1 MKLIYDYSIKMKI
14 GICGV
19 GFVGNAIM
27 QCLAKYE
34 DNFSIFAYHI
44 VAYDK
49 YKNLNTFTALL
60 DSDMCFICLPTLYDV
75 EKKTYDTIEL
85 DKTLALFSELSYK
98 GILLIKSTVLPTYCL
113 KMNNLYPNLQIIHN
127 PEFLSAR
134 TALEDF
140 SKQKHIILG
149 YTKQSE
155 ESINKVVDFYERLF
169 PLALLSI
176 CPSEESEL
184 TKLACNS
191 FYALKVQ
198 YFTELYLL
206 CDKLSISFEDVKTMM
221 LKNGWINPQHTSIP
235 GHDGQLSFG
244 GACLPKDISALNEF
258 MKELQVPCKVI
269 DAAITERNEMRDY

>member
-1 MKLIYDYSIKMKI
+1 MKI

-19 GFVGNAIM
+19 GFVGSAIM
-27 QCLAKYE
+27 QCLANYK
-34 DNFSIFAYHI
+34 DKFSIVAYHIVAYHI

-49 YKNLNTFTALL
+49 YKNLNTFEMLL
-60 DSDMCFICLPTLYDV
+60 ESDICFICLPTLYDA

-85 DKTLALFSELSYK
+85 DKTLSLFSELVYQ
-98 GILLIKSTVLPTYCL
+98 GILLIKSTVLPEYCS
-113 KMNNLYPNLQIIHN
+113 KMNNVYPNLRVIHN

-140 SKQKHIILG
+140 SNQNHIILG

-155 ESINKVVDFYERLF
+155 DSINKVVDFYKTIF
-169 PLALLSI
+169 PLALLSV

-198 YFTELYLL
+198 FFTELYLL
-206 CDKLSISFEDVKTMM
+206 CQTLNVSYEEVKTMM
-221 LKNGWINPQHTSIP
+221 LKNGWIYPQHMSIP

-258 MKELQVPCKVI
+258 MKDLQVPHKVI
-269 DAAITERNEMRDY
+269 EAAITERNEMRE

>member
-1 MKLIYDYSIKMKI
+1 MKI

-34 DNFSIFAYHI
+34 NNLSTIVYHI

-60 DSDMCFICLPTLYDV
+60 DSDICFICLPTLYTA

-85 DKTLALFSELSYK
+85 DKTLSLFSELRYK

-113 KMNNLYPNLQIIHN
+113 KMNNLYPNLLLIHN

-149 YTKQSE
+149 YTKQSQA
-155 ESINKVVDFYERLF
+155 SINKVIDFYKTLF
-169 PLALLSI
+169 PLAVISV

-191 FYALKVQ
+191 FYAMKVQ
-198 YFTELYLL
+198 FFTELYLL
-206 CDKLSISFEDVKTMM
+206 CDKLHISYENMKTMM
-221 LKNGWINPQHTSIP
+221 LKNGWIHAMHTSIP

-258 MKELQVPCKVI
+258 MKNLSVPCKVI
-269 DAAITERNEMRDY
+269 EAAITERNEMRE

>member
-1 MKLIYDYSIKMKI
+1 MKI

-34 DNFSIFAYHI
+34 NNLSTIVYHI

-60 DSDMCFICLPTLYDV
+60 DSDICFICLPTLYDV

-85 DKTLALFSELSYK
+85 DKTLSLFSELNYK

-113 KMNNLYPNLQIIHN
+113 KMNNLYPNLRIIHN

-155 ESINKVVDFYERLF
+155 ESILTVIDFYKTLF
-169 PLALLSI
+169 PLARLSV
-176 CPSEESEL
+176 CHSEAAEL

-206 CDKLSISFEDVKTMM
+206 CDKMNVSFEDVKTMM
-221 LKNGWINPQHTSIP
+221 LNNGWIHAQHTSIP

-258 MKELQVPCKVI
+258 MKDLQVPCKVI
-269 DAAITERNEMRDY
+269 EATITERNEMRDD